1 MNRSD
6 CPMSLRNRVVNLR
19 GFAIGVVK
27 LPNDA
32 IRESGE
38 SELYEDDRI
47 LLSGVFNS
55 DSLPVL
61 CTLSVIVREGVT
73 IGRRR
78 HRTRARRRQ
87 GLTLA
92 VAKACPP

>member
-1 MNRSD
+1 
-6 CPMSLRNRVVNLR
+6 MSLRNRVVNLR

-73 IGRRR
+73 IGVGRNIDDLLDSRLMVGGSIR
-78 HRTRARRRQ
+78 EDA
-87 GLTLA
+87 L
-92 VAKACPP
+92 